1 MGGHPALLLHPL
13 HLHALGNFQLEG
25 FISEWLIHRKLV
37 YHQANSILINW
48 TIDID
53 CRRKSYAI
61 EIMIGAI
68 DNLRFELAIRAI
80 NILSDR

>member
-1 MGGHPALLLHPL
+1 MLLHPL